1 MTRMETDEELGGPE
15 FEMWNH
21 LESGLDRARMELDCL
36 SEEDRTIL
44 TKFSERIFSQRT
56 NLIVASDDKFAAL
69 SSQLLKEPWI
79 KFAVDIAFAEE
90 SLARAGNVFDRYVK
104 LQPILTR
111 YELTNLAA
119 KCLQEA
125 GWTFLFSFDAACV
138 EFCKMVLEQTLRKEL
153 VDAGGITEEQS
164 KVDAGGITEE
174 QSKKDTVGR
183 LLTKAR
189 EKRLLPEATEQ
200 AAKDLITMRNEV
212 IHRRFE
218 ALEDEALNAM
228 DQLGVVLQELGQRS
242 AR

>member
-36 SEEDRTIL
+36 PEEIRTIL
-44 TKFSERIFSQRT
+44 TKFRERIFSQRT
-56 NLIVASDDKFAAL
+56 NLIVEPDDKFAAP
-69 SSQLLKEPWI
+69 SQLLLEEPWI

-111 YELTNLAA
+111 YKLTNLAA

-153 VDAGGITEEQS
+153 VDAGS
-164 KVDAGGITEE
+164 ITEE
-174 QSKKDTVGR
+174 QSKKDTVGG

-189 EKRLLPEATEQ
+189 NERLLPEATEQ

-218 ALEDEALNAM
+218 ALEDEALNAIN
-228 DQLGVVLQELGQRS
+228 QLGVVLQELGQRS
-242 AR
+242 TQ

>member
-21 LESGLDRARMELDCL
+21 LESGLDLARMELDCL
-36 SEEDRTIL
+36 SEENRTIL
-44 TKFSERIFSQRT
+44 TKLSERIFSQRT
-56 NLIVASDDKFAAL
+56 NLIVAPDDKFAAL
-69 SSQLLKEPWI
+69 SPLLLEEPWI

-153 VDAGGITEEQS
+153 VDAGS
-164 KVDAGGITEE
+164 ITEE
-174 QSKKDTVGR
+174 QSKKDTVGG

-189 EKRLLPEATEQ
+189 KERLLPEATEH

-218 ALEDEALNAM
+218 ALEDEALNAIN
-228 DQLGVVLQELGQRS
+228 QLGVVLQELGQRS
-242 AR
+242 AQ

>member
-44 TKFSERIFSQRT
+44 TKFSKRIFSQRT
-56 NLIVASDDKFAAL
+56 NLIVASDDKFAPL
-69 SSQLLKEPWI
+69 SPLLLEEPWI

-104 LQPILTR
+104 LQPILTH
-111 YELTNLAA
+111 YKLTDVAT

-125 GWTFLFSFDAACV
+125 GQMFIFSFNAGCV
-138 EFCKMVLEQTLRKEL
+138 AFCSAVLEQTLRDEL
-153 VDAGGITEEQS
+153 ERQNN
-164 KVDAGGITEE
+164 
-174 QSKKDTVGR
+174 KDTAGR
-183 LLTKAR
+183 LLKLA
-189 EKRLLPEATEQ
+189 KKKKIFSKEAEQ
-200 AAKDLITMRNEV
+200 AADNLITMRNEV

-218 ALEDEALNAM
+218 ALEDEALKAM
-228 DQLGVVLQELGQRS
+228 DQLGVVLQELGSEAHDNSVVRV
-242 AR
+242 

>member
-44 TKFSERIFSQRT
+44 TKFSKRIFSQRT
-56 NLIVASDDKFAAL
+56 NLIVASDDKFAPL
-69 SSQLLKEPWI
+69 SPLLLEEPWI

-90 SLARAGNVFDRYVK
+90 FLARAGNVFDRYVK
-104 LQPILTR
+104 LKPILTR

-153 VDAGGITEEQS
+153 IDAGS
-164 KVDAGGITEE
+164 ITEE
-174 QSKKDTVGR
+174 QSKKNTVGG

-189 EKRLLPEATEQ
+189 KERLLPEATEQ

-218 ALEDEALNAM
+218 ALENEALKAM
-228 DQLGVVLQELGQRS
+228 DKLGVVLQELGQRS

>member
-21 LESGLDRARMELDCL
+21 LESGLDRARMELDCF

-44 TKFSERIFSQRT
+44 TKFRERIFSQRT
-56 NLIVASDDKFAAL
+56 NLIVEPDDKFAAL
-69 SSQLLKEPWI
+69 SPLLLKDPWI

-90 SLARAGNVFDRYVK
+90 SLTRAGNAFDRYVK

-111 YELTNLAA
+111 YKLTDLAA

-125 GWTFLFSFDAACV
+125 GWAFLFSFNTACV

-153 VDAGGITEEQS
+153 VDAGS
-164 KVDAGGITEE
+164 ITEE
-174 QSKKDTVGR
+174 QSKKDTVGG

-189 EKRLLPEATEQ
+189 KGRLLPEATEQ
-200 AAKDLITMRNEV
+200 AAKVLITIRNEV

-218 ALEDEALNAM
+218 ALEEEALNAI
-228 DQLGVVLQELGQRS
+228 DQLSVVLQELGR
-242 AR
+242 RNTR

>member
-1 MTRMETDEELGGPE
+1 MTRMEPNEVLDGPE

-21 LESGLDRARMELDCL
+21 LESGLDLARFELKCL
-36 SEEDRTIL
+36 SEENRTIL
-44 TKFSERIFSQRT
+44 TKLSERIFSQRT
-56 NLIVASDDKFAAL
+56 NLIVEPDDKVAAL
-69 SSQLLKEPWI
+69 SPQLLEEPWI

-90 SLARAGNVFDRYVK
+90 SLVRAGNVFDRYVK

-111 YELTNLAA
+111 YKLTNLAA

-153 VDAGGITEEQS
+153 VDAGSITEEQC
-164 KVDAGGITEE
+164 
-174 QSKKDTVGR
+174 KKDTVGG

-189 EKRLLPEATEQ
+189 KERLLPEATEQ

-218 ALEDEALNAM
+218 ALEDEALKAM
-228 DQLGVVLQELGQRS
+228 DQLGVVLQDLGQRS